1 MEKTVTPIKEL
12 KFYDVVINMELCD
25 LERMR
30 EILLDKKATKDNI
43 RKLETLNSVILS
55 KKKNYEYIERSLDK
69 WRKGMIL

>member
-30 EILLDKKATKDNI
+30 EILLDKKATRDNI
-43 RKLETLNSVILS
+43 KKLETLNSVILS
-55 KKKNYEYIERSLDK
+55 KKKNYEYIERSLDE
-69 WRKGMIL
+69 

>member
-1 MEKTVTPIKEL
+1 MEKTVIPIKEL

-43 RKLETLNSVILS
+43 KKLETLNSVILS
-55 KKKNYEYIERSLDK
+55 KKKNYEYIERSL
-69 WRKGMIL
+69 GE

>member
-1 MEKTVTPIKEL
+1 MEKTVIPIKGL

-43 RKLETLNSVILS
+43 KKLETLNGVILS
-55 KKKNYEYIERSLDK
+55 KKKNYEYIERSLDE
-69 WRKGMIL
+69 

>member
-1 MEKTVTPIKEL
+1 MEKTVIPIKEL

-43 RKLETLNSVILS
+43 KKLETLNSVILS
-55 KKKNYEYIERSLDK
+55 KKKNYEYIERSLDD
-69 WRKGMIL
+69 